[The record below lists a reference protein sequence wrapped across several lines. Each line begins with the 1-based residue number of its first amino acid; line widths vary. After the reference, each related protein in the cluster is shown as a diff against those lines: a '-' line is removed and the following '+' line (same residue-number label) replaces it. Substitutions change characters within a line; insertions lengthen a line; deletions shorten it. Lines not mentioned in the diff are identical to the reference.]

1 MSDRYDPPGRG
12 ADRFFGES
20 TRPHGRE
27 DERGGALSRGMEEA
41 SQNNGSIIPFEPF
54 ARRRSALGD
63 FSGPTGPLSSS
74 LPLSSSYAGGQMVLH
89 GTIIPGGAG
98 GETTEDPGEQHLI
111 FTLSGLDFGIKAES
125 VQTVDRLPEVTPVPN
140 VAHWIDG
147 VTHLRGQVISVV
159 DLRSF
164 LGLERVPVSPRTRL
178 IAGRVGELVIGLVI
192 DGISEMRGIQPQV
205 IQLPETIRGLPA
217 WAAPYIGGVATVV
230 GRTVLLLD
238 MERLL
243 LSDKMHRYQGGN
255 QA

>member
-1 MSDRYDPPGRG
+1 MSDRYDPPGRE

-20 TRPHGRE
+20 TRPRGRE
-27 DERGGALSRGMEEA
+27 DERGAGSLSRGMEEG
-41 SQNNGSIIPFEPF
+41 SLNNGSIIPFEPF
-54 ARRRSALGD
+54 ARRRAAPGD
-63 FSGPTGPLSSS
+63 FSTPTGPLSS
-74 LPLSSSYAGGQMVLH
+74 LPLSSSYVSGQMVLH
-89 GTIIPGGAG
+89 GTIIPGGG
-98 GETTEDPGEQHLI
+98 GETTEEPGEQHLI

-164 LGLERVPVSPRTRL
+164 LGLERVSLSPRTRL
-178 IAGRVGELVIGLVI
+178 IAGRVGDLVIGLVI

>member
-1 MSDRYDPPGRG
+1 MSDRFNPPGRE
-12 ADRFFGES
+12 ADRLFGES
-20 TRPHGRE
+20 TRPRGRE
-27 DERGGALSRGMEEA
+27 EERGASSLSGGMEEG

-63 FSGPTGPLSSS
+63 FSGPTDSLSS
-74 LPLSSSYAGGQMVLH
+74 LPLSSSYVGGQMILH
-89 GTIIPGGAG
+89 GTIIPGVA

-111 FTLSGLDFGIKAES
+111 FTLSGLDFGIKAEY

-140 VAHWIDG
+140 VAQWIDG
-147 VTHLRGQVISVV
+147 VIHLRGQVISVV

-164 LGLERVPVSPRTRL
+164 LGLERQPISPRTRL

-192 DGISEMRGIQPQV
+192 DGISEMRGIQPQM

-217 WAAPYIGGVATVV
+217 WAAPYIGGVATIV

-243 LSDKMHRYQGGN
+243 LSDKMHRYQSGN